1 MHFSSWSVV
10 AVLAAWACPSVA
22 APPVAQASGDAG
34 VWLSPLQPGVVLLPG
49 GAGWSSTGPQRLLHV
64 LGQEPP
70 PEFFAER
77 RACPRDEHG
86 AFCALVS
93 DERALLEAE
102 LAQVA
107 KGETT
112 EGLCHA
118 FTAYPTP
125 QPTIDV
131 ELSSPDGNADLGLLP
146 APQRVRFA
154 GVKVLK
160 REQVFGACALLDGRP
175 ALVEVGR
182 VRDGRQ
188 TVTVRRRPSTPLS
201 VVVKTGAKTPVS
213 GWLHAIPPYDWP
225 DTEAVSV
232 PLSFSGH
239 TAEAPERSS
248 GGYNADLGVWSVVS
262 VKVGRLVAAQL
273 VRPTE
278 SRVVLTPGPP
288 ATMRI
293 RVKALATPVP
303 LSRAWFEDVTPDS
316 TMECASRQ
324 SWGRWGEVAL
334 GGATTAVLEVPP
346 GARRCVFL
354 QTDTGDVVAVRA
366 PTSAG
371 IITKDLQIP
380 SDDLER

>member
-1 MHFSSWSVV
+1 MRFASSSVV
-10 AVLAAWACPSVA
+10 TVLVVWACPSVA
-22 APPVAQASGDAG
+22 APPVPQASGDAG
-34 VWLSPLQPGVVLLPG
+34 AWLSPLRPGVVLLPG
-49 GAGWSSTGPQRLLHV
+49 GAGLSSTAPQREEL
-64 LGQEPP
+64 P
-70 PEFFAER
+70 PEFVAER

-107 KGETT
+107 KGERTL
-112 EGLCHA
+112 GLCHA

-131 ELSSPDGNADLGLLP
+131 ELSSPDGSADLGLLP

-188 TVTVRRRPSTPLS
+188 TVTIRRRPSTPLS
-201 VVVKTGAKTPVS
+201 VVVKTRARTPVS

-293 RVKALATPVP
+293 RVKALSTPVP
-303 LSRAWFEDVTPDS
+303 LSRAWFEDVSPDS
-316 TMECASRQ
+316 EMVECLWYR
-324 SWGRWGEVAL
+324 SWGRWGEVDL

-346 GARRCVFL
+346 GARRCVFFE
-354 QTDTGDVVAVRA
+354 TTSGDVVAVRA

-371 IITKDLQIP
+371 TITKDLQIP